1 MELTDKQKL
10 DQVLLRIIQ
19 VGLIA
24 KVAEITA
31 HIPRHVYQQC
41 AQTWTNS
48 DVNLKASF
56 QFDFPD
62 FGFELINP
70 NRAEIIADP
79 DDYEMIT
86 VIQQARVFLPRN
98 LMEMIVA
105 QADFEILPGPMDG
118 LLVKCKLDMLD
129 CLGEVTSSVPIDIIS
144 IELIGFDAFRLR
156 NQLGVLAAKLSEAE
170 RMLTELVEKVG
181 QLLFID
187 YQPQWF
193 DEARALVSCAALFGR
208 PELKRQIQ
216 LFELDYN
223 AKRLCDAAEKL
234 NQSPPS

>member
-1 MELTDKQKL
+1 MELSDKQKF
-10 DQVLLRIIQ
+10 DKVLLRVVQ

-24 KVAEITA
+24 KIADITA
-31 HIPRHVYQQC
+31 RIPLSVYRRG
-41 AQTWTNS
+41 AETWTNS
-48 DVNLKASF
+48 DVNLEASF
-56 QFDFPD
+56 RFDFPS

-70 NRAEIIADP
+70 DLAEIIAHP
-79 DDYEMIT
+79 DDHEMIT
-86 VIQQARVFLPRN
+86 VIQHARVFLPKN

-105 QADFEILPGPMDG
+105 HADFTILTEPMDG

-129 CLGEVTSSVPIDIIS
+129 CLGEVSSSVPIDIIS

-156 NQLGVLAAKLSEAE
+156 NNFGKLVAKLSEAE
-170 RMLTELVEKVG
+170 HILAELVEKVG
-181 QLLFID
+181 QMLFID

-193 DEARALVSCAALFGR
+193 DDARALLSCAALFDR
-208 PELKRQIQ
+208 PDLKRQIQ
-216 LFELDYN
+216 LFELDRN